1 MTPTVN
7 LDLTMP
13 AFEPLATALVV
24 DDHEDIVYLLRHL
37 LLRDGFIVHTA
48 TNGRDAQDFIANS
61 KGTDIVIMDLMLPYV
76 SGDEL
81 ITQIRESRDWKDVP
95 VVVLSGKATE
105 RDVVHAFEIGAN
117 DYVTKPYNPQE
128 LRARIKRQLALQQ
141 RA

>member
-24 DDHEDIVYLLRHL
+24 DDDEDIVYLLRHL
-37 LLRDGFIVHTA
+37 LLRDGLIVHTA
-48 TNGRDAQDFIANS
+48 TNGRDARDFIANS
-61 KGTDIVIMDLMLPYV
+61 KPTDIVIMDLMMPYV
-76 SGDEL
+76 SGAEL

-95 VVVLSGKATE
+95 VVVLSGKVTE

-128 LRARIKRQLALQQ
+128 LRARIKRQLALQR